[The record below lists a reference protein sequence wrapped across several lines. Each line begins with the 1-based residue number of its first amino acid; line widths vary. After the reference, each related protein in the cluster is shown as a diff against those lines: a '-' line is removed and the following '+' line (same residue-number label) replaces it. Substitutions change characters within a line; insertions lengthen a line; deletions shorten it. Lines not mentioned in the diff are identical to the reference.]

1 MTMRVVESVHGL
13 KELVGREVGVSDW
26 FVVTQERI
34 TQFAETIED
43 RQWIHVD
50 RERAERESPYR
61 TTIAHGFLTM
71 SLLGHLMNQVIDV
84 HGSRL
89 SVNYGTNRVRFPAAV
104 RAGSRIRAR
113 VALDSVR
120 DVADSVEAVFS
131 FTVECEGSD
140 KPCCVA
146 EWVLRFY
153 PE

>member
-1 MTMRVVESVHGL
+1 MPITVVESIHAL
-13 KELVGREVGVSDW
+13 KDLVGREVGVSDW
-26 FVVTQERI
+26 FVVSQERI
-34 TQFAETIED
+34 TRFAETIED

-50 RERAERESPYR
+50 RERAERESPYH

-84 HGSRL
+84 HGSRM

-104 RAGSRIRAR
+104 RAESRIRAR

-120 DVADSVEAVFS
+120 DVSDSVEAVFS

-146 EWVLRFY
+146 EWVMRFY

>member
-1 MTMRVVESVHGL
+1 MTMQVVESVPAL
-13 KELVGREVGVSDW
+13 KDLVGREVGVSDW
-26 FVVTQERI
+26 FVVSQERI

-50 RERAERESPYR
+50 RERAERESPFR

-71 SLLGHLMNQVIDV
+71 SLLGHLMNQVIEV
-84 HGSRL
+84 HGSRMN
-89 SVNYGTNRVRFPAAV
+89 VNYGTNRVRFPAAV

-120 DVADSVEAVFS
+120 DVADSVEAVFL
-131 FTVECEGSD
+131 FTVECEGSE